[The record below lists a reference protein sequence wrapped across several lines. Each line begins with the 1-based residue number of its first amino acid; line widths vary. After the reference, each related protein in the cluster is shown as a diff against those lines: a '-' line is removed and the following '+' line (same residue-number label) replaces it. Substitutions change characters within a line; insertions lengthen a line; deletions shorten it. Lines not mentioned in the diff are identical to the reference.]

1 MDFSMTS
8 HCGGATSL
16 DAEFS
21 WAFRRLS
28 RETRVLIVSSNWSD
42 ASSCR
47 LIYSSSFLFSITVL
61 CALLLSQLQLV
72 DVIDCF
78 YVAILSLYLLWQ
90 HVGFARQSRATLAPF
105 NNIPRIIIRSAKSWA
120 SSRTS
125 LLVVLLG
132 PGSKIRSALHA
143 SATRERAACVCVHS
157 CCVVYCSQLES
168 PNEREF
174 FFLLLADSL
183 LCRHS
188 IRSVQVYSFFY
199 CVINPWRLY
208 VWGDI
213 VFRNATPSACVLPIK
228 TEQRNDVENR
238 HGGRTGVLVLIGWAT
253 SSSSS
258 LLLLQLDS
266 HSSSYNNSLVPPETK
281 GKEKSSKRIDT
292 HTLKN
297 VNVTVCVCV
306 CVVYWRDI
314 GVDNL
319 SGTPN
324 IFDRLSIVF
333 ISSADESGETNG
345 TEHSGHDTQQPTGLF
360 SFFFKLVSQLRST
373 IYIWVF
379 AWNQFQNF
387 EGDFCFLMVQSTAVA

>member
-21 WAFRRLS
+21 WAFRRFS

-78 YVAILSLYLLWQ
+78 YVAILSLFLLWQ

-143 SATRERAACVCVHS
+143 SATRERAACVCV
-157 CCVVYCSQLES
+157 CTAVVLCIAVSWRARTRES
-168 PNEREF
+168 F
-174 FFLLLADSL
+174 FFFFWPILCYVATQST
-183 LCRHS
+183 LCRY
-188 IRSVQVYSFFY
+188 IVFFY

-266 HSSSYNNSLVPPETK
+266 HSSSYNNSLVPSETK

-292 HTLKN
+292 HTPKN

-306 CVVYWRDI
+306 
-314 GVDNL
+314 
-319 SGTPN
+319 
-324 IFDRLSIVF
+324 
-333 ISSADESGETNG
+333 
-345 TEHSGHDTQQPTGLF
+345 
-360 SFFFKLVSQLRST
+360 
-373 IYIWVF
+373 
-379 AWNQFQNF
+379 
-387 EGDFCFLMVQSTAVA
+387 